1 MKDLSC
7 WLLAGLVVSSVFSQ
21 VEQDGIVNGIESAE
35 KALPEVEIA
44 STLEME
50 PYRFEPQKGDAV
62 DAELGKFRVPENRHD
77 PNSREIELAF
87 VRFPATTPNP
97 GAPIVY
103 LAGGPGGSGVATAR
117 GRRFPLFMALRQ
129 LGDVIAL
136 DQRGTGLSNTIPFC
150 EAPEPWPLEKPSN
163 RDQTLAW
170 LESTARHCAKF
181 WRGEGVDLDGYN
193 TEQSADDLEDLRREL
208 GVDKLRLWSISYGTH
223 LAFSAVRRHGDRI
236 ERVVLASAEGPD
248 QTVKLPSRTEAFL
261 GRILSEEDRRKLRHV
276 LDRLD
281 AEPIVVEA
289 VHPRTQAKARV
300 GVGKLDVQIILG
312 FMIKNP
318 DTQQALPMWIDA
330 MDRGD
335 FSPIAPYLLMMAGQ
349 LRGLSGMSEAMDAAS
364 GISPGRRQRILREMP
379 GTLLEDALNFPG
391 DALAGPLGI
400 TDLGDDFRGP
410 LKSSVPALF
419 LSGDLDGR
427 TYLESHR
434 ELAAGFSN
442 GTHVVVEGAGH
453 DLFMSALEV
462 SERILAFMAGRE
474 VSADPI
480 RVP

>member
-1 MKDLSC
+1 MKETSC
-7 WLLAGLVVSSVFSQ
+7 WIIFALVGSIMFSVI
-21 VEQDGIVNGIESAE
+21 EGIEAE
-35 KALPEVEIA
+35 VTKKVTAESDAI
-44 STLEME
+44 STLKVE
-50 PYRFEPQKGDAV
+50 PYRFEPRDGEAV
-62 DAELGKFRVPENRHD
+62 DAELGKIRVPENRHD
-77 PNSREIELAF
+77 PKSREIELAF
-87 VRFPATTPNP
+87 VRFPATTPSP

-103 LAGGPGGSGVATAR
+103 LAGGPGGSGISTAQ

-129 LGDVIAL
+129 FGDVIAL
-136 DQRGTGLSNTIPFC
+136 DQRGTGLSNAIPFC
-150 EAPEPWPLEKPSN
+150 DAPEPWPLEKPSS
-163 RDQTLAW
+163 REQTVSW
-170 LESTARHCAKF
+170 LESTARHCAEF
-181 WRGEGVDLDGYN
+181 WRSQGVDIDGYN

-208 GVDKLRLWSISYGTH
+208 GADKLRLWSISYGTH
-223 LAFSAVRRHGDRI
+223 LAFSAIRRHGDRI

-248 QTVKLPSRTEAFL
+248 HTVKLPSRTEAFL
-261 GRILSEEDRRKLRHV
+261 GKILGEEDRQKLRRV
-276 LDRLD
+276 LEKLE
-281 AEPIVVEA
+281 AESVVVDA
-289 VHPRTQAKARV
+289 VHPRTQAKAKV
-300 GVGKLDVQIILG
+300 GVGKLDVQILLG

-335 FSPIAPYLLMMAGQ
+335 FSPIAPYLLMMAGHM
-349 LRGLSGMSEAMDAAS
+349 RGFSGMSEAMDAAS
-364 GISPGRRQRILREMP
+364 GISPQRRQRILREMP

-410 LKSSVPALF
+410 LKSSVPVLF

-434 ELAAGFSN
+434 ELAAGFSK

-453 DLFMSALEV
+453 DLFMSSPEV

-474 VSADPI
+474 VSSEPI